1 MSGVENPDYND
12 VLDRIVL
19 RDNGQRSA
27 IDQHKEL
34 INQAA
39 SEDERKSL
47 FSTATDMLHTSYRHE
62 VVEPAVLRTLGE
74 LPESMTNGLD
84 IDQAVERIST
94 AIQRLNQAGVHGL
107 RELDNAT
114 KALDGAE
121 DVGAVI
127 AYRLD
132 LQRPEHTPTLVAMPP
147 RHEGEDGELYDWA
160 SAARVDLTAAKP
172 RQLRPVDPPLPDSG
186 EVRGA
191 DLRFADLR
199 GVELNRLKFVD
210 CDLSGAVFDDADIHR
225 TMFKNCDLT
234 STSWRNVSI
243 GAGDSAVAINSVV
256 GCDLTG
262 ADFTKAQARNLR
274 LVNSTADKI
283 QFGLAELSGLHI
295 SNTTLTNTDWSGT
308 DIKSATVVDCQLD
321 ATVPEELV
329 AAAEELIAEREERAE
344 AFRRAHYAGG
354 DNLWP
359 EEQTPPGQEET
370 STVDEV
376 PEL

>member
-1 MSGVENPDYND
+1 DD
-12 VLDRIVL
+12 
-19 RDNGQRSA
+19 GQ
-27 IDQHKEL
+27 
-34 INQAA
+34 
-39 SEDERKSL
+39 
-47 FSTATDMLHTSYRHE
+47 
-62 VVEPAVLRTLGE
+62 
-74 LPESMTNGLD
+74 
-84 IDQAVERIST
+84 
-94 AIQRLNQAGVHGL
+94 
-107 RELDNAT
+107 
-114 KALDGAE
+114 
-121 DVGAVI
+121 
-127 AYRLD
+127 
-132 LQRPEHTPTLVAMPP
+132 
-147 RHEGEDGELYDWA
+147 LYDWA
-160 SAARVDLTAAKP
+160 EAARIDLAEDKP
-172 RQLRPVDPPLPDSG
+172 RQLRPVDPPLPESG
-186 EVRGA
+186 EIRGR

-321 ATVPEELV
+321 AT
-329 AAAEELIAEREERAE
+329 
-344 AFRRAHYAGG
+344 
-354 DNLWP
+354 
-359 EEQTPPGQEET
+359 
-370 STVDEV
+370 
-376 PEL
+376 